1 MNNVSDFTQ
10 KKHYKRNC
18 EIVVGS
24 ELQFPEGMHR
34 IVLGIEYAGYGFH
47 GFQSQ
52 PHDPQTVQEGLEK
65 ALSAIANEPIKL
77 VCAGRT
83 DAGVHATNQVVHFDT
98 MAKRI
103 DRAWL
108 RGANTQL
115 PDGIAIRWVKHVTP
129 DFHSRFSARSRT
141 YRYVIYNTQTP
152 SALLKRYVT
161 WDRRTLD
168 VALMV
173 QASRSL
179 LGEHDFSAFRAIQ
192 CQANNPVRHMKRI
205 DISQQKDFIVIEVEA
220 TAFLY
225 HMVRNIVGVL
235 SSIAAGEKPVTWA
248 AEVLESRD
256 RQQGGVTAPADGLY
270 LVSVDYDNNYNLP
283 VRDKGP
289 YFLA

>member
-1 MNNVSDFTQ
+1 MNNPPTDFPD
-10 KKHYKRNC
+10 KPYKRNC
-18 EIVVGS
+18 DVSRVEK
-24 ELQFPEGMHR
+24 FPEGMQR
-34 IVLGIEYAGYGFH
+34 VALGIEYAGHFFH

-52 PHDPQTVQEGLEK
+52 PHDERTVQCGLEK

-98 MAKRI
+98 LAKRI

-108 RGANTQL
+108 RGANAKL
-115 PDGIAIRWVKHVTP
+115 PEGISIRWVKNVTP

-141 YRYVIYNTQTP
+141 YRYVIYNTRTP
-152 SALLKRYVT
+152 SALLNNFVT

-173 QASRSL
+173 EASRAL
-179 LGEHDFSAFRAIQ
+179 LGEHDFNAYRAVH
-192 CQANNPVRHMKRI
+192 CQSKNPVRNMKRI
-205 DISQQKDFIVIEVEA
+205 DVTRQGDFITIEVEA

-235 SSIAAGEKPVTWA
+235 TAIGAGEQPASWA
-248 AEVLESRD
+248 AKVLESRD
-256 RQQGGVTAPADGLY
+256 RCQGGVTAPADGLY
-270 LVSVDYDNNYNLP
+270 LVSIEYDQQYDLP
-283 VRDKGP
+283 VRPKGP